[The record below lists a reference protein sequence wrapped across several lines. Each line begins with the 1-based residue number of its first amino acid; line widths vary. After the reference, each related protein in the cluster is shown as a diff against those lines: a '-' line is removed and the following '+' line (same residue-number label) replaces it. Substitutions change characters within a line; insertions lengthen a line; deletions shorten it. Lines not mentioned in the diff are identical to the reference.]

1 MSASDTAAKSSSQTA
16 GVKIVIPKAK
26 VKSGRSDV
34 IDLTRDVSTTIAD
47 PDDEATLSKF
57 NLIHVS
63 DKPWVSTGYT
73 VPLPIQV
80 AVCTGMGMV
89 CHILLTG

>member
-1 MSASDTAAKSSSQTA
+1 MSASDAAAKSSSQTVS
-16 GVKIVIPKAK
+16 VKIVIPKAK

-34 IDLTRDVSTTIAD
+34 VDLTSDVSATITN

-57 NLIHVS
+57 NLIHVF

-73 VPLPIQV
+73 IPLPV
-80 AVCTGMGMV
+80 RVVVCTGMGMV
-89 CHILLTG
+89 CHISLTG